1 MSTQPLTIG
10 EVARLL
16 GVSVSTVRRY
26 EAAGLI
32 AARRTPGGQRRFDAA
47 DVEMLARQPEAVTT

>member
-10 EVARLL
+10 EVARRL

-32 AARRTPGGQRRFDAA
+32 TARRTPGGQRRFDAA
-47 DVEMLARQPEAVTT
+47 DVEKLRAEGQVPA